1 VAAFLQR
8 LKQRKLVQWAL
19 AYIAAA
25 FALLQGLDIIAQQF
39 GWPDDVRRGITLA
52 LIVGFFVVLVL
63 AWYHGERGAQKVS
76 GTELLILALL
86 LAIGG
91 GALWRY
97 AQAPSSVPVSV
108 AAVSTTQVAPVPTA
122 AAVSIP
128 AKSVAV
134 LPWVN
139 ESGNKDEQYFSDGL
153 SENLITALSQFAG
166 LKVISRSSSF
176 QFRDTKDDSAI
187 IGRKLGVAHLLEGSV
202 QRIGDEVRINAE
214 LVNAADGSTL
224 WSQRYDR
231 PYKDLF
237 KLQDDITAAVANAL
251 KTKLLESH
259 GAMAQSDRPPS
270 GNLDAYN
277 AYLQGSFYAQRP
289 SKANLHLAIEFF
301 DQAIHLDARYALA
314 YAERS
319 RAWTQLAVSFLELP
333 SEQHQAFATARDDVS
348 TALTLDPNLAAPHDV
363 HGWLLAT
370 TDFDWKGA
378 EAEYRRALQLAPGSE
393 AKLSAILAALGQP
406 QQALDQVQQTLTT
419 NPLCS
424 GCYMSR
430 AVVLMG
436 LGQLDA
442 AAQAMRKALELA
454 PTGYWKYIPLTYIEV
469 QRGHA
474 QAALQTA
481 QQIPPGPWRNV
492 AMAMAQ
498 QASGD
503 HVAADAALKTLIDT
517 SASTAAYQVAEVYA
531 LRQQPDP
538 MFAWLERARANRDPA
553 IGLLLLNDPPILRYK
568 GDPRFAT
575 FCRKVG
581 LPVPGTTPAPIAR
594 EASHD

>member
-1 VAAFLQR
+1 VAEFLQR

-19 AYIAAA
+19 AYVAAA
-25 FALLQGLDIIAQQF
+25 FALIQVVDVVAQRF
-39 GWPDDVRRGITLA
+39 GWPDPVERFIIIALA
-52 LIVGFFVVLVL
+52 VGFFATLVL
-63 AWYHGERGAQKVS
+63 AWYHGERGAQKVT
-76 GTELLILALL
+76 GIELLILALL

-97 AQAPSSVPVSV
+97 AQVPSSVPVSV
-108 AAVSTTQVAPVPTA
+108 AAVSTTQVAPVPSA
-122 AAVSIP
+122 AATPIP

-406 QQALDQVQQTLTT
+406 QQALDQIQQTLTT

-568 GDPRFAT
+568 GDPRFAA

-581 LPVPGTTPAPIAR
+581 LPLPGTTPAPIAS
-594 EASHD
+594 EGSHD